1 MTDEEKKKIPDYPEL
16 EVGNHVAQ
24 TEAQI
29 TEAQRSAELLE
40 KRAKRDRDMA
50 IFGDMAN
57 LVAKGAAMH
66 GGAWKINNDELQS
79 AKANE
84 RLRALQQKNAAQMA
98 EYAKM
103 RVAAEDNER
112 KERNAQRLALYN
124 ADKNKY
130 RNEQTAA
137 YNQARLDEQN
147 RHNIAMEENAK
158 ARLEQQGE
166 KENASSKKY
175 SSFKVG
181 DKVFAYDKDGDKYI
195 SKAYTELVA
204 LNPDYKVSGTKM
216 YLVENPDGTREY
228 KPFNIPNYIPDTDEM
243 VDALLRYEREA
254 ESMQKA
260 NPAVVK
266 SDNMV
271 MPGVATNNNNK
282 MPGVK

>member
-16 EVGNHVAQ
+16 EAGNHVAQ

-29 TEAQRSAELLE
+29 AEAQRNAELLE

-112 KERNAQRLALYN
+112 KERNAMKKAQYDADVEAYKRAVEAEKYAKGLEYKDAEEKRKEAL
-124 ADKNKY
+124 NKS
-130 RNEQTAA
+130 
-137 YNQARLDEQN
+137 
-147 RHNIAMEENAK
+147 NIARNKAYEAYYLAGGTKKQYPMEVLGVRFDANNDADVANAYHELVKRGMAK
-158 ARLEQQGE
+158 AQKVDRKWVTRGRSGGKWEISEPYDIDYPSTEEMLEQIRWF
-166 KENASSKKY
+166 ASQQ
-175 SSFKVG
+175 
-181 DKVFAYDKDGDKYI
+181 
-195 SKAYTELVA
+195 
-204 LNPDYKVSGTKM
+204 GTK
-216 YLVENPDGTREY
+216 
-228 KPFNIPNYIPDTDEM
+228 
-243 VDALLRYEREA
+243 AA
-254 ESMQKA
+254 EGVTTKKA
-260 NPAVVK
+260 NPMGGGK
-266 SDNMV
+266 K
-271 MPGVATNNNNK
+271 TNPMN
-282 MPGVK
+282 

>member
-1 MTDEEKKKIPDYPEL
+1 MTDEEKKKIPYYPEL
-16 EVGNHVAQ
+16 EAGNHVAQ

-29 TEAQRSAELLE
+29 AETQRSAELLE

-50 IFGDMAN
+50 ILGDMAN

-103 RVAAEDNER
+103 RVAANDNAR
-112 KERNAQRLALYN
+112 KERNAMKKAQYDTDVEAYKR
-124 ADKNKY
+124 
-130 RNEQTAA
+130 EQAQANTL
-137 YNQARLDEQN
+137 ARLEEQE
-147 RHNIAMEENAK
+147 RHNRAMEGTAQ

-181 DKVFAYDKDGDKYI
+181 DKVFAYDKDGDRYI

-204 LNPDYKVSGTKM
+204 LNPEYKVSGTKM
-216 YLVENPDGTREY
+216 YLVGKPDGTREY
-228 KPFNIPNYIPDTDEM
+228 KPFDIPNYVPDTDEM
-243 VDALLRYEREA
+243 VDALLRYERA
-254 ESMQKA
+254 QGLKPTQGGQKKGSIA
-260 NPAVVK
+260 RKKNVV
-266 SDNMV
+266 DI
-271 MPGVATNNNNK
+271 TD
-282 MPGVK
+282 